1 MKKFLLFAVVLMWAQ
16 FSYAERDYII
26 DSNIQVS
33 SVPVNN
39 GPAATITLAAP
50 GAGKSNCLT
59 YVVFQSTS
67 ANQIYRIL
75 NGSTT
80 NYQLTGIAA
89 NTAVRE
95 SWNPDAPLCADVN
108 TAMQIKASV
117 GGNGTELNYKGFI
130 RR

>member
-1 MKKFLLFAVVLMWAQ
+1 MKKFLLFVVVSMWAQ
-16 FSYAERDYII
+16 FSYAELNYII
-26 DSNIQVS
+26 ESNIQVS

-75 NGSTT
+75 NGATT

-89 NTAVRE
+89 NAVVRE
-95 SWNPDAPLCADVN
+95 TWEVDAPLCADAN
-108 TAMQIKASV
+108 TAMQIKASI
-117 GGNGTELNYKGFI
+117 GGNGTELNYKGFV